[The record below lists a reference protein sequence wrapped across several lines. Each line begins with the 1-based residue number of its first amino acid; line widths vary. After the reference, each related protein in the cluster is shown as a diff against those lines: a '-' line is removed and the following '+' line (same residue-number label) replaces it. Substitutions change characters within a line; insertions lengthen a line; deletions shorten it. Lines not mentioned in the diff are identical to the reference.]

1 MALRYFA
8 VYALLE
14 IAAFVAMAVTL
25 GFGWAVLIS
34 IAAGVL
40 GFLTLRW
47 QGRKVFGEL
56 RRAAN
61 NEVDA
66 RAPLADTALVA
77 TSTIL
82 LVVPGVV
89 STVAGILLL
98 FPPTRK
104 VLRPVV
110 VAVGARRMATA
121 MDRAGLYATGIYGG
135 GIRGGRVPGGGTV
148 VDGTVVESDTPGSGF
163 GPGSASGFGPASPPM
178 TTPQLPPTR

>member
-104 VLRPVV
+104 VMRPVV

-135 GIRGGRVPGGGTV
+135 GIRGGGATV
-148 VDGTVVESDTPGSGF
+148 VDGTVVESDTPETGF
-163 GPGSASGFGPASPPM
+163 GAASPQM

>member
-66 RAPLADTALVA
+66 RAPLVDTALVA

-82 LVVPGVV
+82 LVIPGVV
-89 STVAGILLL
+89 STLAGILLL

-104 VLRPVV
+104 ALRPVV
-110 VAVGARRMATA
+110 VAVGAKRMATA

-135 GIRGGRVPGGGTV
+135 GIRGGGATV
-148 VDGTVVESDTPGSGF
+148 VDGTVVESDTPDTGYGA
-163 GPGSASGFGPASPPM
+163 GSAPL

>member
-8 VYALLE
+8 GYALLE
-14 IAAFVAMAVTL
+14 IAAFVAMAVWL

-82 LVVPGVV
+82 LVIPGVV
-89 STVAGILLL
+89 STLAGILLL

-110 VAVGARRMATA
+110 VAVGAKRMATA
-121 MDRAGLYATGIYGG
+121 MDRAGLYATGVYGSR
-135 GIRGGRVPGGGTV
+135 IRGGGVPGGGTV
-148 VDGTVVESDTPGSGF
+148 VDGVVVESDTPGTGF
-163 GPGSASGFGPASPPM
+163 GPGTTPM

>member
-14 IAAFVAMAVTL
+14 IAAFVGMALWL

-82 LVVPGVV
+82 LVIPGVV
-89 STVAGILLL
+89 STLAGILLL

-104 VLRPVV
+104 VVRPVV
-110 VAVGARRMATA
+110 VAVGAKRMASA
-121 MDRAGLYATGIYGG
+121 MDRAGLYATGIYGSR
-135 GIRGGRVPGGGTV
+135 IRGGGVGGGATV
-148 VDGTVVESDTPGSGF
+148 VDGSVVESDTPGSGF
-163 GPGSASGFGPASPPM
+163 APGSEPV